1 MVSVGFARGT
11 ASKPS
16 MKFSEHDLTGLLK
29 PGFNIAVLND
39 WTGSLESFRNFNTHT
54 RRSPDIPNMVKFLN
68 NLPVDRMVAGIV
80 IGDCFRGIEKNKQIH
95 AALVSYF
102 SGKV

>member
-11 ASKPS
+11 SSKPS

-39 WTGSLESFRNFNTHT
+39 WTGSLESFRNFNIHT

-68 NLPVDRMVAGIV
+68 NLPVDRLVAGIV
-80 IGDCFRGIEKNKQIH
+80 VGDCFRGIEKNKQIH
-95 AALVSYF
+95 AALVSCF
-102 SGKV
+102 SGNV